1 MSGSS
6 YDPDPSYCEKAYLIL
21 RHRVHVFSRV
31 SSRTG
36 K

>member
-6 YDPDPSYCEKAYLIL
+6 YDPDPSYREKAYLIL
-21 RHRVHVFSRV
+21 GHRVHVFSRGIF
-31 SSRTG
+31 RTG